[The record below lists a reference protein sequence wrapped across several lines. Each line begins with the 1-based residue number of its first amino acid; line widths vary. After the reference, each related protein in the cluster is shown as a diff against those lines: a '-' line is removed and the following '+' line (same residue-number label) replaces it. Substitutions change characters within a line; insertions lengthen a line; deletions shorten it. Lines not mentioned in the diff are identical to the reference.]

1 MRRFFRI
8 TLLAVLSSIT
18 LSGFAQQTKTLAE
31 RLGYPKDSKLL
42 IIHAD
47 DMGLSHSTNM
57 AVMKAMD
64 SKAIITGS
72 VMVPCPWFPEIADYV
87 KNHPGL
93 DVGIHL
99 TLTAEWKYY
108 QWGGVL
114 PSDQI
119 ASLLDKNQ
127 HMYASVEELG
137 KNAKPEDIEKEMR
150 AQIERAISY
159 GIQPTHLDNHMGS
172 LLVNPEYIKIYV
184 KLSKEYRLPILIP
197 AMYYGMMPAGVKEA
211 MGSDMIMVDNLFML
225 EPGMIRGN
233 WSAPYMAA
241 IAAMK
246 PGLNE
251 MIVHLSVDND
261 EMRAIATGH
270 EDYGAAWRQK
280 DLDLVMSEP
289 FKKAITDNHI
299 VLITWRQIRDLMNGS
314 QK

>member
-1 MRRFFRI
+1 MKRI
-8 TLLAVLSSIT
+8 VRISMLVALSA
-18 LSGFAQQTKTLAE
+18 LSLTGFAQQAKTLAE

-64 SKAIITGS
+64 SKAITTGS
-72 VMVPCPWFPEIADYV
+72 MMVPCPWFPEIADYV

-137 KNAKPEDIEKEMR
+137 KNAKPEDVEKEMR
-150 AQIERAISY
+150 AQIDRAISY

-172 LLVNPEYIKIYV
+172 LLVNPEFIKIYV
-184 KLSKEYRLPILIP
+184 KLSKEYHLPILIP

-225 EPGMIRGN
+225 APAMIKGD
-233 WSAPYMAA
+233 WSAPYLAA

-261 EMRAIATGH
+261 EMKAIATGH

-280 DLDLVMSEP
+280 DLDLVMSES
-289 FKKAITDNHI
+289 FKKALADNHI
-299 VLITWRQIRDLMNGS
+299 VLITWRQIRDLMNS
-314 QK
+314 ERK